1 MMAPNHFYSE
11 MNSEIPQ
18 LISQTLKYQ
27 IYRGST
33 NTDVVLGGTVKHPED
48 PSYVELLTS
57 SSVDITCM
65 KFQYR
70 IPEKVCQQILEA
82 LDEPNHERCIW
93 KLQGA

>member
-1 MMAPNHFYSE
+1 
-11 MNSEIPQ
+11 MNGEIPQ
-18 LISQTLKYQ
+18 LISQTLKSQ

-65 KFQYR
+65 KFQYG

-82 LDEPNHERCIW
+82 LDEPNHERYIW
-93 KLQGA
+93 KLQGT

>member
-1 MMAPNHFYSE
+1 
-11 MNSEIPQ
+11 MNGEIPQ
-18 LISQTLKYQ
+18 LISQTLKSQ

-65 KFQYR
+65 KFNIGYPR
-70 IPEKVCQQILEA
+70 RYANKY
-82 LDEPNHERCIW
+82 
-93 KLQGA
+93 

>member
-82 LDEPNHERCIW
+82 PDEPNHERCIW
-93 KLQGA
+93 KLQGT